1 MRRGK
6 KITRREFV
14 KGVAI
19 GSSILLGSS
28 LLGCAEEKPTPE
40 ETPKPTPTPSPEK
53 TPTPSKEPIKI
64 GVLAPFSGPFS
75 QYGPPFL
82 NGAKM
87 AVEEINAKGGV
98 LGRPLELSVRDTKND
113 PNSAATSFE
122 ELTYSEKVVAAIG
135 PVSSDIGL
143 ATSRKAEELQIPLI
157 LHLAVTEKIH
167 KKNNRY
173 TFRTNPSA
181 PLWMVATA
189 EYIKEKGYK
198 RIGAIIADYSFGH
211 SIKAG
216 IEKHIAS
223 IPGVTVQVEV
233 APVREKDFTP
243 YLRKLKDLDPE
254 FFVATGHPPGC
265 KVIMK
270 QALEL
275 GFKSEGYVGPAL
287 LEDEWVSAL
296 GEKVTE
302 GAMAFAA
309 TDYGSEEYKKVAEKY
324 REKYGDY
331 MNNMAV
337 DGYVNIYHLAWALN
351 QAGSDDPKKL
361 ADTIRNGRFEI
372 PLFIY
377 PLSYTEW
384 GDLKEPRLALEAF
397 RAGPPSGNVNP
408 GANWHIE
415 TIFVSSTLIPPEPES

>member
-1 MRRGK
+1 MKGWK
-6 KITRREFV
+6 DVTRRDFLR
-14 KGVAI
+14 GVAV
-19 GSSILLGSS
+19 GSSILIGSS
-28 LLGCAEEKPTPE
+28 LLGCAEKKPE
-40 ETPKPTPTPSPEK
+40 ETPTTTPEK
-53 TPTPSKEPIKI
+53 KPELPIKI
-64 GVLAPFSGPFS
+64 GVLAPFSGPFA

-87 AVEEINAKGGV
+87 AVEEINSKGGV
-98 LGRPLELSVRDTKND
+98 LGRQFELSIRDTKND
-113 PNSAATSFE
+113 PNASATSYE
-122 ELTYSEKVVAAIG
+122 ELAYSEKVSAVIG

-143 ATSRKAEELQIPLI
+143 ATSRKAEETKIPLI

-167 KKNNRY
+167 KKSNRY

-189 EYIKEKGYK
+189 EYIKREGYK
-198 RIGAIIADYSFGH
+198 RIGAVIADYSFGH

-216 IEKHIAS
+216 IEKHISS

-254 FFVATGHPPGC
+254 FMVLTGHPPGC

-275 GFKSEGYVGPAL
+275 GFNSEGYVGPAL
-287 LEDEWVSAL
+287 LEDEWISAL
-296 GEKVTE
+296 GENVTK

-309 TDYGSEEYKKVAEKY
+309 TDYGSDAYVKTAEKY
-324 REKYGDY
+324 REKYGEY

-337 DGYVNIYHLAWALN
+337 DGYVNIYHLAWAIE
-351 QAGSDDPKKL
+351 QAGTSDPGKL
-361 ADTIRNGRFEI
+361 ADTLRTGKYEN

-377 PLSYTEW
+377 PISYTEW
-384 GDLKEPRLALEAF
+384 GDLSEPKLALEAF
-397 RAGPPSGNVNP
+397 KPGAPPGNVNP
-408 GANWHIE
+408 GAFWHIE
-415 TIFVSSTLIPPEPES
+415 TAFVSPTLTPPVPEE